1 MRTTLAL
8 VVALALAPALRADFQ
23 YQDNVATALE
33 AGREALAAGRLDD
46 AIVELENVLLMAP
59 GHVGAHESLVA
70 AYAKN
75 GDAGL
80 ARKLLKRMRR
90 GRLVGSGRLAE
101 LEALI
106 SDDDGDSQGAV
117 NSPALSTHRG
127 GLWDGGAPALPPPGA
142 AVPSGAPRAGA
153 LVATA
158 EDLEE
163 LEEVPIGE
171 GLDDLLEDLE
181 EDGEPDLPDASP
193 APSARVPNASD
204 PWALHAFAVAE
215 YRRTGSALEAGRM
228 LVKALE
234 VAPELLAEP
243 DAGLF
248 DATYKAYDKRIEGDP
263 DNHDARFVLAFLEEK
278 RGENQDAIAD
288 YRKVAAGVGTSGRL
302 GKVASARADVLE
314 AEFARQQAELAAQKA
329 AAAKAATQR
338 SLDAIA
344 QGMAD
349 DVESPVQYREMGRES
364 HKKYQDSNDLFD
376 LEVAAA
382 YYQGAITKEPSNG
395 ENHYRFALVKIDM
408 ATEGV
413 DGAQDEARTSLEKA
427 LALKPEETVRVDA
440 ENLLKALTRR

>member
-1 MRTTLAL
+1 MSPRAL
-8 VVALALAPALRADFQ
+8 VLVAAFVAALAPVARADFE
-23 YQDNVATALE
+23 YEDNVATALE

-46 AIVELENVLLMAP
+46 AVVELENALLMAP
-59 GHVGAHESLVA
+59 GHVGAHEALVQ

-75 GDAGL
+75 GEAAL
-80 ARKLLKRMRR
+80 AKKLLKRMRR
-90 GRLVGSGRLAE
+90 GRLVGAGRLDE
-101 LEALI
+101 LEAMVQG
-106 SDDDGDSQGAV
+106 DGGDEGAV
-117 NSPALSTHRG
+117 RG

-142 AVPSGAPRAGA
+142 AVPSGTARSFQ
-153 LVATA
+153 VATT
-158 EDLEE
+158 EDLQE
-163 LEEVPIGE
+163 LEEVPIGD

-181 EDGEPDLPDASP
+181 EDGEPDTPPDQPASAGRVPDAK
-193 APSARVPNASD
+193 D
-204 PWALHAFAVAE
+204 PWAVHAFAVAE
-215 YRRTGSALEAGRM
+215 YRRTGSALEAGRL
-228 LVKALE
+228 LVQALQA
-234 VAPELLAEP
+234 APELLAEP

-248 DATYKAYDKRIEGDP
+248 DATYKAYDKRLEGDP

-278 RGENQDAIAD
+278 RGENAEAIAD
-288 YRKVAAGVGTSGRL
+288 YRKVAEGAGKTSRL

-314 AEFARQQAELAAQKA
+314 AEIKRQQAELAAQNA
-329 AAAKAATQR
+329 AAAKVATQR

-344 QGMAD
+344 QGLAD
-349 DVESPVQYREMGRES
+349 EVKTPEGYREKGRES

-427 LALKPEETVRVDA
+427 LALKPEDAIRVDA